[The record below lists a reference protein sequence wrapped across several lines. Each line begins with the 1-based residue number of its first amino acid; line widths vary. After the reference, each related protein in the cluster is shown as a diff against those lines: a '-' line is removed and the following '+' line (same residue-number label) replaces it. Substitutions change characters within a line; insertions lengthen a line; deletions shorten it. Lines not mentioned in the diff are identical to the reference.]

1 MIVYYK
7 LDKLLD
13 ERKITKTQLCKDTG
27 ISTNVVSKIS
37 KNEVFK
43 TDTLN
48 RICEYLHAQ
57 PCDIM
62 EWIPD
67 TEYNAQNTEIASIDA
82 QIAELQARKKEL
94 QGIQINLHNSD
105 DRGKEEHNIPEK
117 KIVHKVP
124 ENIRRQSIETLKVR
138 KESLEYLRTNGFKTI
153 DDIID
158 RQNEIPTE
166 IIGNIYAYIMFG
178 MED

>member
-7 LDKLLD
+7 LDTLLS

-48 RICEYLHAQ
+48 RICEYLQVQ
-57 PCDIM
+57 PGEIM

-67 TEYNAQNTEIASIDA
+67 AEYNKANEEKQAIEA
-82 QIAELQARKKEL
+82 QIAELQAK
-94 QGIQINLHNSD
+94 
-105 DRGKEEHNIPEK
+105 
-117 KIVHKVP
+117 
-124 ENIRRQSIETLKVR
+124 LK
-138 KESLEYLRTNGFKTI
+138 T
-153 DDIID
+153 
-158 RQNEIPTE
+158 
-166 IIGNIYAYIMFG
+166 M
-178 MED
+178 

>member
-7 LDKLLD
+7 LDTLLS

-48 RICEYLHAQ
+48 RICEYLHVQ
-57 PCDIM
+57 PSEIM

-67 TEYNAQNTEIASIDA
+67 AEYEKANEEIASIEQ
-82 QIAELQARKKEL
+82 QIAELEAKKKQL
-94 QGIQINLHNSD
+94 QG
-105 DRGKEEHNIPEK
+105 K
-117 KIVHKVP
+117 
-124 ENIRRQSIETLKVR
+124 
-138 KESLEYLRTNGFKTI
+138 
-153 DDIID
+153 
-158 RQNEIPTE
+158 
-166 IIGNIYAYIMFG
+166 
-178 MED
+178 

>member
-7 LDKLLD
+7 LDTLLD

-48 RICEYLHAQ
+48 RICEYLKVQ
-57 PCDIM
+57 PSEIM

-67 TEYNAQNTEIASIDA
+67 EEYNAQNEEKAKIEA
-82 QIAELQARKKEL
+82 QIAELQAK
-94 QGIQINLHNSD
+94 
-105 DRGKEEHNIPEK
+105 
-117 KIVHKVP
+117 
-124 ENIRRQSIETLKVR
+124 LK
-138 KESLEYLRTNGFKTI
+138 T
-153 DDIID
+153 
-158 RQNEIPTE
+158 
-166 IIGNIYAYIMFG
+166 M
-178 MED
+178 